1 MMAVTSYFRTVV
13 SDTPYISFFV
23 LSFSYLVISSAVL
36 TVLKC
41 RNKKEF
47 QFSWYQKIP
56 QNQLAVPTDTEQEFV
71 NSDT

>member
-47 QFSWYQKIP
+47 
-56 QNQLAVPTDTEQEFV
+56 
-71 NSDT
+71 